1 MSVDEIKKLLKSKTL
16 IIGADRVL
24 KALKNKELV
33 KIFLASNASAELVG
47 DIDYYSNISKIEVEK
62 LDVPNDELGVICK
75 KPFSIAAIGVKNM
88 ADKEKGKFEK

>member
-16 IIGADRVL
+16 IIGSDRVL

-33 KIFLASNASAELVG
+33 KIFLASNASASLVG
-47 DIDYYSNISKIEVEK
+47 DIDYYASISKVEVEK

-75 KPFSIAAIGVKNM
+75 KPFSIAAIGMKSA
-88 ADKEKGKFEK
+88 ADKEKGRFEK